1 MKNIYLVS
9 VIVLCGNL
17 PCPRLQIWPLNSWLT
32 VVRQDRD
39 SLLDPVQVEGL
50 QELGVSED
58 QGLDDE

>member
-1 MKNIYLVS
+1 MKNIYLVP

-17 PCPRLQIWPLNSWLT
+17 PRPRLQIWPPNSWLA
-32 VVRQDRD
+32 VVRQD